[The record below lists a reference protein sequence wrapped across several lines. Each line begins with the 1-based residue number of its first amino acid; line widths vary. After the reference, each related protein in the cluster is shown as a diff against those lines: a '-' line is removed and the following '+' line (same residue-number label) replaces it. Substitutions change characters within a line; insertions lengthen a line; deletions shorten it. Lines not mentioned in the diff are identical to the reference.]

1 MHVKKL
7 LYYVVGAMA
16 AILATNAS
24 AQVTTSSPGA
34 QPNPNGPGI
43 DFQNAKPLPL
53 PQAGQA
59 APTGLDALRN
69 AVTPGQVFG
78 SPGFSP
84 GGAGTGE
91 KNPVQLA
98 PATKSLE
105 LAPKYGVTPEEF
117 GTSNLVYTTS
127 RANAYGNFTA
137 DYYPFRAAGK
147 LFFQIGHS
155 ELPLF
160 RIPYSTRCCR
170 NGGALRNQIW
180 WALERILP

>member
-1 MHVKKL
+1 MHVKKP

-69 AVTPGQVFG
+69 AVTSGQVFG

-105 LAPKYGVTPEEF
+105 LAPKNGVTPEEF

-127 RANAYGNFTA
+127 RAPGRMPMVILQRITTHFVPQASCSSRLAQRTTSV
-137 DYYPFRAAGK
+137 
-147 LFFQIGHS
+147 LH
-155 ELPLF
+155 PLF
-160 RIPYSTRCCR
+160 
-170 NGGALRNQIW
+170 NQV
-180 WALERILP
+180 LS